1 MRILMMMG
9 IIACLALGSWAQND
23 VAPFVADLA
32 AKAVAA
38 EKIDS
43 IKGRVVT
50 GKDGWYFFAPE
61 LRSLSVGQ
69 FWGKDAAKVSHA
81 SNPANADPLPA
92 ILDFKAQCDK
102 AGVELLMVPV
112 PGKATIYPEKI
123 SDLTPKDTR
132 TDVQQQAFYKVLAD
146 NGIQVLDLTTTFIE
160 RRNDTEGPIYCRQ
173 DSHWSPRGI
182 EMTAKI
188 IAERVKNLPWR
199 TELAT
204 KENRHYETTAQE
216 LTIAGDLWTMFGD
229 TELAKEKLT
238 CSVVNERTAA
248 GTAPVESWRDS
259 PVILLGDSH
268 CLIFDTGDDMQAKNA
283 GLASHLALGLGFPVD
298 LVGVRGSGATPAR
311 VNLMRRKDNLAGKKL
326 IIWCF
331 TVREFTEAQGWQKV
345 PIVK

>member
-9 IIACLALGSWAQND
+9 ILTCLTLRSWARND

-32 AKAVAA
+32 AKAAAA
-38 EKIDS
+38 EKGDS
-43 IKGRVVT
+43 IKGRVVP
-50 GKDGWYFFAPE
+50 GKEGWLFFAPE
-61 LRSLSVGQ
+61 LRSLGVGQ
-69 FWGKDAAKVSHA
+69 FWGKEAAKVSHA

-92 ILDFKAQCDK
+92 ILDFKAQCDRTD
-102 AGVELLMVPV
+102 VELLLVPV

-123 SDLTPKDTR
+123 SDLAPKDAR
-132 TDVQQQAFYKVLAD
+132 SDVQQQAFYKVLTD
-146 NGIQVLDLTTTFIE
+146 NGIQVLDLTPTLIE
-160 RRNDTEGPIYCRQ
+160 HRNDAAGPLYCRQ
-173 DSHWSPRGI
+173 DSHWSPQAI
-182 EMTAKI
+182 ELTARVI
-188 IAERVKNLPWR
+188 GERVKDLPWR

-204 KENRHYETTAQE
+204 KEKRRYETTAQE

-229 TELAKEKLT
+229 PELAKEKLT
-238 CSVVNERTAA
+238 CSVVNERTAVGA
-248 GTAPVESWRDS
+248 SPVESWRDS

-268 CLIFDTGDDMQAKNA
+268 CLIFDVGDDMLVKNA
-283 GLASHLALGLGFPVD
+283 GLASHLAKALGFPVD